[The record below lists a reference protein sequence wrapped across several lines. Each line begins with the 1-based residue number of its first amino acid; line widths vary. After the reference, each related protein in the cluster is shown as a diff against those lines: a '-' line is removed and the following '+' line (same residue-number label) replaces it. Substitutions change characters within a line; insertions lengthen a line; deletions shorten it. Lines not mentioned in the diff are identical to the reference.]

1 LSGDGAGGALPTRIG
16 VARTADGPEILAAY
30 GDRVVSLTAA
40 LGWDH
45 CSTVDLVRRW
55 QELAPRLAEVG
66 ETAPTVD
73 LGAVTWEPPIMPRKL
88 LCVGANY
95 TDHVEEMERA
105 GAPKVEGTP
114 FPFSF
119 LKPPTTALVG
129 SGVEVTIPGFGS
141 ELDWEAELAVVI
153 GRPELAQT
161 DPLGAVFGYTILND
175 LSLRDFVAP
184 FPHPLGLDAVIGKG
198 WDGAAP
204 MGPWI
209 TLAGAAGDPTSMPI
223 ELRVNGEVK
232 QDSSTAKMIFT
243 VAELVAFYARVL
255 SLEVGDVI
263 ATGTAAGVGAGA
275 QPPQFLAPGDV
286 VEIEI
291 GELGTLRTPFAAPT
305 AKASLD
311 IK

>member
-1 LSGDGAGGALPTRIG
+1 MGAPRRVA
-16 VARTADGPEILAAY
+16 VARLADGPEIVADY

-45 CSTVDLVRRW
+45 ADTVELIRRW
-55 QELAPRLAEVG
+55 EELAPRLEEVG
-66 ETAPTVD
+66 ETAPALD
-73 LGAVTWEPPIMPRKL
+73 PAALRWQPPVMPSKL

-95 TDHVEEMERA
+95 TDHVEEMEKA
-105 GAPKVEGTP
+105 GAPKVEATP

-129 SGVEVTIPGFGS
+129 SDVEVAIPGFGD

-153 GRPELAQT
+153 GRPELAQS
-161 DPLGAVFGYTILND
+161 DPLGAVFGYSVLND

-209 TLAGAAGDPTSMPI
+209 TLSAVAGDPASMPI

-232 QDSSTAKMIFT
+232 QRSSTEKMIFSVAET
-243 VAELVAFYARVL
+243 VAYYARVL

-263 ATGTAAGVGAGA
+263 ATGTPAGVGAGMR
-275 QPPQFLAPGDV
+275 PPRFLDPGDV

-291 GELGTLRTPFAAPT
+291 GELGTLRTPIVAARERVDL
-305 AKASLD
+305 A
-311 IK
+311 IHQV

>member
-1 LSGDGAGGALPTRIG
+1 MSGATGALPTRVG
-16 VARTADGPEILAAY
+16 VARTADGPELLAAY
-30 GDRVVSLTAA
+30 GERVVSLTAG

-45 CSTVDLVRRW
+45 GSTVELIQRW
-55 QELAPRLAEVG
+55 EALAPRLAELG
-66 ETAPTVD
+66 ETAPEVD
-73 LGAVTWEPPIMPRKL
+73 LAGVEWEPPIMPSKL

-105 GAPKVEGTP
+105 GAPKVEATP

-129 SGVEVTIPGFGS
+129 SGVEVTIPGFGE

-153 GRPELAQT
+153 GRPELAQS
-161 DPLGAVFGYTILND
+161 DPLAAVFGYTILND

-209 TLAGAAGDPTSMPI
+209 TLAEAAGDPTSMPI
-223 ELRVNGEVK
+223 ELRVNGELK

-243 VAELVAFYARVL
+243 VAELVAFYGRVL
-255 SLEVGDVI
+255 SLEPGDVI

-275 QPPQFLAPGDV
+275 QPPQFIQPGDV

-291 GELGTLRTPFAAPT
+291 GELGTLTTPFAAPP
-305 AKASLD
+305 AKVSLE